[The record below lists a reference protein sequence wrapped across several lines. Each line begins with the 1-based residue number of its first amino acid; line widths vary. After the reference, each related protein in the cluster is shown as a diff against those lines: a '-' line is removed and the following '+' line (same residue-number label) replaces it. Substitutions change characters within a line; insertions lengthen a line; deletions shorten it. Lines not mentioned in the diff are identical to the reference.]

1 MDAEVTTLPP
11 DMGTVLAVAAR
22 NDLEVIAAG

>member
-1 MDAEVTTLPP
+1 VTTVPP

-22 NDLEVIAAG
+22 NDVEVVLAG